1 MPARRKGQ
9 QEERLME
16 QMLTIVDEFIRSQQV
31 INIFRAVLIVIAG
44 FIIAR
49 IVSRFLV
56 RAMKGK
62 LDVHRQMLLQRGSY
76 YIIVAIFL
84 TTALVQLGFD
94 LGILV
99 GTAGILTVALAFASQ
114 TSMSNLISGLFL
126 IAENPFQVGDLLQVG
141 TTVGEVLEIDL
152 LSVKLRKFDNTFVRL
167 PNETLIKSE
176 IATLTKYPIRR
187 VDLTLHVAYK
197 EDIGRVRDILVDLAR
212 KNPLSLEEP
221 EPLFIFRGFGE
232 SALEIQFS
240 PWALGENFL
249 ALKNS
254 IQEEIKEAFDEAGIE
269 IPFPHRTIYTGS
281 MTEPFPVQVVATQ
294 PPA

>member
-1 MPARRKGQ
+1 M
-9 QEERLME
+9 EE
-16 QMLTIVDEFIRSQQV
+16 MLTYIDQFIRSEQV
-31 INIFRAVLIVIAG
+31 INIFRAILIAIAG
-44 FIIAR
+44 FVIAR
-49 IVSRFLV
+49 IISRFLA

-197 EDIGRVRDILVDLAR
+197 EDISRVRDILIDLAS

-254 IQEEIKEAFDEAGIE
+254 IQEEIKLAFDEAGIE

-281 MTEPFPVQVVATQ
+281 MTDPLPVQVVASKT
-294 PPA
+294 PD